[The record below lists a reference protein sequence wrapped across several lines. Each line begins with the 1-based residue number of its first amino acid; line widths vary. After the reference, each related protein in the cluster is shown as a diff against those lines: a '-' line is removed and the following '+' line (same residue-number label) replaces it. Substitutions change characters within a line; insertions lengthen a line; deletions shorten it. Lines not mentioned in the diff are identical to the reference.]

1 MFFHKS
7 RDCSGGIMSNLLTE
21 QNVLRK
27 LGIED
32 FRQLNKEKSIHFIS
46 MLDKMEP
53 EVAKTALEQFPEF
66 SIISKEILL
75 GYKNTL
81 DKGIESNNASIK
93 RVYDNYNAII
103 LSLQKELERTDL
115 SFDEKVYIFEQMKD
129 IACKIDNK
137 DSENKKWMKGMAVV
151 GGVIALAGIAVLGV
165 AVGGAFAAKTP
176 DIDPPDPEPDLD
188 PAVDVDLDPVVDN
201 FDNII

>member
-1 MFFHKS
+1 MLFHKS
-7 RDCSGGIMSNLLTE
+7 RDCNGGIMSNLLTE

-32 FRQLNKEKSIHFIS
+32 FRQLNKEKSIQFIS

-66 SIISKEILL
+66 SNISKEILSE
-75 GYKNTL
+75 YKNTL

-115 SFDEKVYIFEQMKD
+115 SFDEKVYILEQMKD
-129 IACKIDNK
+129 IASKIDKK
-137 DSENKKWMKGMAVV
+137 DSENKKWLKGMAVV

-165 AVGGAFAAKTP
+165 ALGGAFAAKTP
-176 DIDPPDPEPDLD
+176 DIDTPDPEPD
-188 PAVDVDLDPVVDN
+188 PDLDN

>member
-1 MFFHKS
+1 
-7 RDCSGGIMSNLLTE
+7 MSNLLTE

-53 EVAKTALEQFPEF
+53 EVAKRALEQFPEF
-66 SIISKEILL
+66 SNISKEILSE
-75 GYKNTL
+75 YKNTL

-93 RVYDNYNAII
+93 RVYDNYNVII

-115 SFDEKVYIFEQMKD
+115 SFDEKVYILEQMKD
-129 IACKIDNK
+129 IVSKIDKK
-137 DSENKKWMKGMAVV
+137 DSENKKWLKGMAVV
-151 GGVIALAGIAVLGV
+151 GGVIALTGIAVLCV
-165 AVGGAFAAKTP
+165 ALGGAFDAKTP
-176 DIDPPDPEPDLD
+176 DIDPPEPEPDLD
-188 PAVDVDLDPVVDN
+188 PAVDN

>member
-1 MFFHKS
+1 
-7 RDCSGGIMSNLLTE
+7 MSNLLTE

-32 FRQLNKEKSIHFIS
+32 FRQLNKEKSIQFIS

-66 SIISKEILL
+66 SNISKEILSE
-75 GYKNTL
+75 YKNTL

-115 SFDEKVYIFEQMKD
+115 SFDEKVYILEQMKD
-129 IACKIDNK
+129 IASKIDKK
-137 DSENKKWMKGMAVV
+137 DSENKKWLKGMAVV

-165 AVGGAFAAKTP
+165 ALGGAFASKTP
-176 DIDPPDPEPDLD
+176 DIDTPDPEPD
-188 PAVDVDLDPVVDN
+188 PDLDN

>member
-1 MFFHKS
+1 MFFHKY

-32 FRQLNKEKSIHFIS
+32 FRQLNKEKSIQFIS

-66 SIISKEILL
+66 SNISKEILS

-137 DSENKKWMKGMAVV
+137 DSENKKWIKGMAVV
-151 GGVIALAGIAVLGV
+151 GGVIALAGIVVLGV
-165 AVGGAFAAKTP
+165 AVGGAFATKTP
-176 DIDPPDPEPDLD
+176 DIDPPEPEPEPDPESDIFL
-188 PAVDVDLDPVVDN
+188 DN
-201 FDNII
+201 FDNIN